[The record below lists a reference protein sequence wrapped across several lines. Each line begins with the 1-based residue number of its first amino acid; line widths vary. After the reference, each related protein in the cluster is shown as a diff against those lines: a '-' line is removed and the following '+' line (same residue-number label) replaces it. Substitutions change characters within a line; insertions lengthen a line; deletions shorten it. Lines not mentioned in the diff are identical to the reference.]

1 MGKAKVKILWHIVPT
16 HWSLIE
22 KKSILETELNARC
35 EGWTKDRMTDI
46 KKYIYVVM
54 NDKRNWMNL
63 SIKWICEC
71 PL

>member
-1 MGKAKVKILWHIVPT
+1 MAHCSYTLYGVWLK
-16 HWSLIE
+16 
-22 KKSILETELNARC
+22 KKSFLETELNARC

-46 KKYIYVVM
+46 KNIYVVM
-54 NDKRNWMNL
+54 HDKRNWMNL